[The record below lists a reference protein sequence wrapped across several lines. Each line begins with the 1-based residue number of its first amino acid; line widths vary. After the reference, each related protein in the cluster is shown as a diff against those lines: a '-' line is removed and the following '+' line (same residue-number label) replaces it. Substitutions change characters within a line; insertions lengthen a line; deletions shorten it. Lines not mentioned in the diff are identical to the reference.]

1 MDLSSTR
8 ENMYT
13 LLGIGGVVLMGLTYQ
28 FVTQGKKGLW
38 VVITMRANEPLA
50 CHTFMGV
57 SSTWPPGPPNYVTE
71 LSAVVL
77 LCECAISGL
86 MAFTCRINMYSMRP

>member
-1 MDLSSTR
+1 M
-8 ENMYT
+8 
-13 LLGIGGVVLMGLTYQ
+13 GGHN
-28 FVTQGKKGLW
+28 
-38 VVITMRANEPLA
+38 NEPLA

-77 LCECAISGL
+77 LCECAISGF
-86 MAFTCRINMYSMRP
+86 MAFTCRINMYSMHP